1 MVKYNLFLFVLWL
14 IVIPAALI
22 RLCTKKDTLHTLKN
36 RLSFFKNSKP
46 QKDTIWCHA
55 ASVGEFNTL
64 ETLIPYL
71 KENFKN
77 HEIILTVS
85 NIIAY
90 EQARQWSDK
99 QIHVSIAPL
108 DFPIIVK
115 RFIKHWRPAALLT
128 MENEIFPNRIALLKK
143 AGCKVVWINA
153 RISEKST
160 NFWNRNLNLKNEV
173 IKNIDHVFAQDK
185 LTYQRFKKLG
195 LSSPKLTQTENLKK
209 FRASPKVEKN
219 YIKKI
224 NKSFAY
230 ENTIC
235 IASSHPGEEI
245 IILDAFKLA
254 LQGNSNLK
262 MIIVPRHPKRMQEII
277 NLIKKYNFKYS
288 VRSKNEFP
296 SINDQIYL
304 ADTIGE
310 LPLWY
315 SSSPITFVAGSLL
328 PIGGHTPYE
337 PTFYSSAIIHGQYFS
352 NFEEA
357 YGKLD
362 KNQGAIKAVNPKQI
376 SAAWEKL
383 RNKDFRDT
391 TILNAKNIFHG
402 SNEKDILLKLIFEKV
417 SI

>member
-1 MVKYNLFLFVLWL
+1 
-14 IVIPAALI
+14 
-22 RLCTKKDTLHTLKN
+22 
-36 RLSFFKNSKP
+36 
-46 QKDTIWCHA
+46 
-55 ASVGEFNTL
+55 
-64 ETLIPYL
+64 
-71 KENFKN
+71 
-77 HEIILTVS
+77 
-85 NIIAY
+85 
-90 EQARQWSDK
+90 
-99 QIHVSIAPL
+99 
-108 DFPIIVK
+108 
-115 RFIKHWRPAALLT
+115 

-357 YGKLD
+357 YGKLN
-362 KNQGAIKAVNPKQI
+362 KNQGAIKAINPSQI

-383 RNKDFRDT
+383 RNKDFRDV
-391 TILNAKNIFHG
+391 TILNAKNIFYG

>member
-1 MVKYNLFLFVLWL
+1 MVKYNLFLFFLWL

-22 RLCTKKDTLHTLKN
+22 RLGTKKDTLHTLKN
-36 RLSFFKNSKP
+36 RLSFFTNSKP
-46 QKDTIWCHA
+46 QKATIWCHA

-64 ETLIPYL
+64 EILIPYL
-71 KENFKN
+71 KENFKSR
-77 HEIILTVS
+77 EIILTVS

-115 RFIKHWRPAALLT
+115 KFIKYWRPAALLT

-173 IKNIDHVFAQDK
+173 IQNIDHVFAQDK
-185 LTYQRFKKLG
+185 IAYQRFRRLG
-195 LSSPKLTQTENLKK
+195 LSSSKLTQTENLKK
-209 FRASPKVEKN
+209 FRNLPKVERKHT
-219 YIKKI
+219 IKI

-245 IILDAFKLA
+245 LILDAFKLA
-254 LQGNSNLK
+254 LQENSNLK
-262 MIIVPRHPKRMQEII
+262 MIMVPRHPKRMQEII
-277 NLIKKYNFKYS
+277 NLIKEYDFKYS

-296 SINDQIYL
+296 AMKRSNI
-304 ADTIGE
+304 
-310 LPLWY
+310 
-315 SSSPITFVAGSLL
+315 SSRYNWRATSLVFILLYYICGWITFANWWS
-328 PIGGHTPYE
+328 
-337 PTFYSSAIIHGQYFS
+337 YSF
-352 NFEEA
+352 
-357 YGKLD
+357 
-362 KNQGAIKAVNPKQI
+362 
-376 SAAWEKL
+376 
-383 RNKDFRDT
+383 
-391 TILNAKNIFHG
+391 
-402 SNEKDILLKLIFEKV
+402 
-417 SI
+417 

>member
-1 MVKYNLFLFVLWL
+1 
-14 IVIPAALI
+14 
-22 RLCTKKDTLHTLKN
+22 
-36 RLSFFKNSKP
+36 
-46 QKDTIWCHA
+46 
-55 ASVGEFNTL
+55 
-64 ETLIPYL
+64 
-71 KENFKN
+71 
-77 HEIILTVS
+77 
-85 NIIAY
+85 
-90 EQARQWSDK
+90 
-99 QIHVSIAPL
+99 
-108 DFPIIVK
+108 
-115 RFIKHWRPAALLT
+115 
-128 MENEIFPNRIALLKK
+128 
-143 AGCKVVWINA
+143 VVWINA

-160 NFWNRNLNLKNEV
+160 NFWNRNLYLKNEV

-209 FRASPKVEKN
+209 FRAPPKVEKN

-288 VRSKNEFP
+288 VRSKNEIP

-315 SSSPITFVAGSLL
+315 SSSPVTFVAGSLL

-337 PTFYSSAIIHGQYFS
+337 PTFYSSAIIHGPYFS
-352 NFEEA
+352 NFEET
-357 YGKLD
+357 YDELN

-383 RNKDFRDT
+383 RNKGFRDT